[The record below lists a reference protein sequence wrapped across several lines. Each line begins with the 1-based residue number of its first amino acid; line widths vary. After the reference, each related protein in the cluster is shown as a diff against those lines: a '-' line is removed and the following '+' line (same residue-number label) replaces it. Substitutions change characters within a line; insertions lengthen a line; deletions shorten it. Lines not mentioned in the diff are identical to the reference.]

1 MACWL
6 AAAAILGLGSWV
18 ICYAPGCG
26 APPIDVALM
35 QWFELRRTDS
45 ADRLFRAIT
54 WLGSAIVLVPLVTVG
69 MVILV
74 FCRRIC
80 EAYFLGVSLLGTI
93 AIMHLSKFTIARPQP
108 MEVNAL
114 IGMPSDPSFPSAH
127 SAQIASVMLAGL
139 VVSARYRRSW
149 SIGLLPFALLLIA
162 LVGVSRVYLKV
173 PYPSDVIAGIVVG
186 ALCVAGL
193 AFWMFPRSTVRQGG
207 DAQ

>member
-45 ADRLFRAIT
+45 ADRMFRTIT
-54 WLGSAIVLVPLVTVG
+54 WLGSAIVLAPLVIMS
-69 MVILV
+69 MVILG

-80 EAYFLGVSLLGTI
+80 EARFLGVSLLGTI
-93 AIMHLSKFTIARPQP
+93 AIMHLSKFTIARPRP

-114 IGMPSDPSFPSAH
+114 IGMPWDPSFPSAH
-127 SAQIASVMLAGL
+127 SAQIAGVMLAGV
-139 VVSARYRRSW
+139 VVSARYKRSW

-162 LVGVSRVYLKV
+162 LVGVSRVYLKG